1 MSAPTP
7 QPSPPNLPQPKE
19 PRRPPVRYHLG
30 IQLPRPFYVM
40 FQNLEH
46 VRPVQPKLHLLVM
59 ASAIVPVLYL
69 PYGFRVI
76 VVDGLFLIR

>member
-1 MSAPTP
+1 MP
-7 QPSPPNLPQPKE
+7 QN
-19 PRRPPVRYHLG
+19 
-30 IQLPRPFYVM
+30 I
-40 FQNLEH
+40 EH
-46 VRPVQPKLHLLVM
+46 GLRVQPKLHLLVM